1 MTLSIV
7 ARFPEGNMFGVAIAS
22 SSPAVAARCA
32 HARRGAG
39 AVASQNITD
48 PSLGPQILD
57 GLEHGAGAREA
68 LETALH
74 STPFGAYRQLI
85 VVSREGAPVVH
96 SGAKAL
102 GIVGTA
108 VGVNAAAAGNL
119 LARGE
124 VPAAMVAAFEGGGGL
139 SGLVGGAA
147 SGIGGDLSSVAAMAS
162 VVAEVG
168 GSRAARDTSGVGGV
182 RSNVATGGGPSGLE
196 GPVHFAARLLRAL
209 RAGVE
214 AGGEA
219 GPIHS
224 AGLLVVRDVSWPIVD
239 LRVDWADDDPVAQL
253 TALWERYEPQVEDY
267 VRRALD
273 PAAAPSFGVPG
284 DR

>member
-7 ARFPEGNMFGVAIAS
+7 ARFPAGNMFGVAIAS

-68 LETALH
+68 LEAALH

-85 VVSREGAPVVH
+85 VVSREGVPVVH

-119 LARGE
+119 LARAE
-124 VPAAMVAAFEGGGGL
+124 VPAAMVAAFE
-139 SGLVGGAA
+139 
-147 SGIGGDLSSVAAMAS
+147 
-162 VVAEVG
+162 AE
-168 GSRAARDTSGVGGV
+168 
-182 RSNVATGGGPSGLE
+182 GGGPRAAPDASGLD
-196 GPVHFAARLLRAL
+196 GRAHFAARLLHAL

-239 LRVDWADDDPVAQL
+239 LRVDWADGDPVAEL
-253 TALWERYEPQVEDY
+253 AALWERYEPQVEDY

>member
-1 MTLSIV
+1 MTLSIA

-39 AVASQNITD
+39 AVATQNITD
-48 PSLGPQILD
+48 PSLGPQILA

-68 LETALH
+68 LEAALH

-85 VVSREGAPVVH
+85 VVSREGTPVVH

-108 VGVNAAAAGNL
+108 VGVDAAAAGNL
-119 LARGE
+119 LARAE
-124 VPAAMVAAFEGGGGL
+124 VPAAMVAAFE
-139 SGLVGGAA
+139 
-147 SGIGGDLSSVAAMAS
+147 
-162 VVAEVG
+162 AEG
-168 GSRAARDTSGVGGV
+168 
-182 RSNVATGGGPSGLE
+182 
-196 GPVHFAARLLRAL
+196 HFAARLLHAL

-239 LRVDWADDDPVAQL
+239 LRVDWADADPVGEL

-273 PAAAPSFGVPG
+273 PAAAPGFGVPG
-284 DR
+284 ER

>member
-1 MTLSIV
+1 MRCAVEGYAMTLSIA
-7 ARFPEGNMFGVAIAS
+7 ARFPEANMFGVAIAS

-39 AVASQNITD
+39 AVATQNITD

-68 LETALH
+68 LEAALH

-85 VVSREGAPVVH
+85 VVSREGVPMVH

-102 GIVGTA
+102 GIVGAA
-108 VGVNAAAAGNL
+108 VGVDAAAAGNL
-119 LARGE
+119 LARAE
-124 VPAAMVAAFEGGGGL
+124 VPAAMVAAFEGESWG
-139 SGLVGGAA
+139 SA
-147 SGIGGDLSSVAAMAS
+147 GI
-162 VVAEVG
+162 AEP
-168 GSRAARDTSGVGGV
+168 ASGVGGG
-182 RSNVATGGGPSGLE
+182 RSSVVIEGGRSDLDGR
-196 GPVHFAARLLRAL
+196 VHFAARLLRAL

-239 LRVDWADDDPVAQL
+239 LRVDWVDDDPVAQL

>member
-1 MTLSIV
+1 
-7 ARFPEGNMFGVAIAS
+7 MFGVAIAS

-39 AVASQNITD
+39 AVATQNITD

-57 GLEHGAGAREA
+57 GLEHRAGAREA
-68 LETALH
+68 LEAALH

-85 VVSREGAPVVH
+85 VVSREGVPAVH
-96 SGAKAL
+96 SGAMAL
-102 GIVGTA
+102 GIVGSA
-108 VGVNAAAAGNL
+108 VGVDAAAAGNL
-119 LARGE
+119 LARAE
-124 VPAAMVAAFEGGGGL
+124 VPAAMIAAFEGESWGP
-139 SGLVGGAA
+139 GAA
-147 SGIGGDLSSVAAMAS
+147 A
-162 VVAEVG
+162 
-168 GSRAARDTSGVGGV
+168 SGVGGDQ
-182 RSNVATGGGPSGLE
+182 
-196 GPVHFAARLLRAL
+196 VHFAARLLRAL

-239 LRVDWADDDPVAQL
+239 LRVDWANDDPVAEL

>member
-39 AVASQNITD
+39 AVATQNITD

-57 GLEHGAGAREA
+57 GLDRGASARVA
-68 LETALH
+68 LEDALH

-85 VVSREGAPVVH
+85 VVGREGPPVVH
-96 SGAKAL
+96 SGARAL
-102 GIVGTA
+102 GVVGSA
-108 VGVNAAAAGNL
+108 VGANAAAAGNL
-119 LARGE
+119 LARAD
-124 VPAAMVAAFEGGGGL
+124 VPAVMVAAFEAQ
-139 SGLVGGAA
+139 SEAQ
-147 SGIGGDLSSVAAMAS
+147 
-162 VVAEVG
+162 
-168 GSRAARDTSGVGGV
+168 
-182 RSNVATGGGPSGLE
+182 
-196 GPVHFAARLLRAL
+196 FAARLLRAL

-239 LRVDWADDDPVAQL
+239 LRVDWADNDPVAKL
-253 TALWERYEPQVEDY
+253 AALWKRYEPQVEDY
-267 VRRALD
+267 IRRALD

>member
-1 MTLSIV
+1 
-7 ARFPEGNMFGVAIAS
+7 MFGVAIAS

-39 AVASQNITD
+39 AVATQNITD

-57 GLEHGAGAREA
+57 GLDRGASAPVA
-68 LETALH
+68 LEDALH

-85 VVSREGAPVVH
+85 VVGREGPPVVH
-96 SGAKAL
+96 SGTKAL
-102 GIVGTA
+102 GVVGSA

-119 LARGE
+119 LARAD
-124 VPAAMVAAFEGGGGL
+124 VPAVMVAAFEAQ
-139 SGLVGGAA
+139 S
-147 SGIGGDLSSVAAMAS
+147 
-162 VVAEVG
+162 E
-168 GSRAARDTSGVGGV
+168 RT
-182 RSNVATGGGPSGLE
+182 
-196 GPVHFAARLLRAL
+196 HFAAMLLRAL

-239 LRVDWADDDPVAQL
+239 LRVDWADDDPIATL
-253 TALWERYEPQVEDY
+253 AALWERYEPQVEDY

>member
-1 MTLSIV
+1 MTLSIA
-7 ARFPEGNMFGVAIAS
+7 ARCPEANMFGVAIAS

-39 AVASQNITD
+39 AVTTQNITD

-57 GLEHGAGAREA
+57 ALEHGAGAREA
-68 LETALH
+68 LEAALH
-74 STPFGAYRQLI
+74 STAFGAYRQLI
-85 VVSREGAPVVH
+85 VVSREGVPVVH

-102 GIVGTA
+102 GVVGSA

-119 LARGE
+119 LARAE
-124 VPAAMVAAFEGGGGL
+124 VPGVMIAAFEAGGGL
-139 SGLVGGAA
+139 TAAPAAGVG
-147 SGIGGDLSSVAAMAS
+147 
-162 VVAEVG
+162 
-168 GSRAARDTSGVGGV
+168 SGVGGGH
-182 RSNVATGGGPSGLE
+182 SSAMSPDPAGGHAGL
-196 GPVHFAARLLRAL
+196 HFAARLLQAL
-209 RAGVE
+209 HAGVE

-239 LRVDWADDDPVAQL
+239 LRVDWAEDDPVAQL

-273 PAAAPSFGVPG
+273 PGAAPSFGVPG

>member
-7 ARFPEGNMFGVAIAS
+7 ARFPEANLFGVAIAS

-39 AVASQNITD
+39 AVATQNITD

-57 GLEHGAGAREA
+57 GLEHGAGGRDA
-68 LETALH
+68 LESALH

-85 VVSREGAPVVH
+85 VVSREGVPVVH

-102 GIVGTA
+102 GIVGSA
-108 VGVNAAAAGNL
+108 VGVDAAAAGNL
-119 LARGE
+119 LARAE
-124 VPAAMVAAFEGGGGL
+124 VPAAMIAAFEA
-139 SGLVGGAA
+139 GGAP
-147 SGIGGDLSSVAAMAS
+147 SSHGGQ
-162 VVAEVG
+162 
-168 GSRAARDTSGVGGV
+168 
-182 RSNVATGGGPSGLE
+182 
-196 GPVHFAARLLRAL
+196 VHFAARLLHAL
-209 RAGVE
+209 RAGVD

-219 GPIHS
+219 GPLHS

-239 LRVDWADDDPVAQL
+239 LRVDWADDDPVAEL

>member
-1 MTLSIV
+1 MTFSIA
-7 ARFPEGNMFGVAIAS
+7 ARFPEANMFGVAIAS

-39 AVASQNITD
+39 AVATQNITD

-68 LETALH
+68 LEAALH

-96 SGAKAL
+96 SGAKVL
-102 GIVGTA
+102 GIVGSA
-108 VGVNAAAAGNL
+108 VGVDAAAAGNL
-119 LARGE
+119 LARME
-124 VPAAMVAAFEGGGGL
+124 VPTAMIAAFEAAGL
-139 SGLVGGAA
+139 
-147 SGIGGDLSSVAAMAS
+147 D
-162 VVAEVG
+162 
-168 GSRAARDTSGVGGV
+168 
-182 RSNVATGGGPSGLE
+182 
-196 GPVHFAARLLRAL
+196 HFAARLLHAL

-239 LRVDWADDDPVAQL
+239 LRVDWADDDPVAEL